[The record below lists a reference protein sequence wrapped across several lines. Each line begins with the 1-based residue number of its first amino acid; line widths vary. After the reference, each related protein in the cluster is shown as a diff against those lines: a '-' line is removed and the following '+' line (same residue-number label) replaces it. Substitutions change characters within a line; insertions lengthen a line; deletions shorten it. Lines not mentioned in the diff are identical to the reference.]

1 MGGQLPFA
9 RYVIRFAKLIFP
21 AAESAGVEL
30 PAAQSMAISVIE
42 HLARGSFVFLRSDPA
57 EIRRAIPQA
66 DEILP
71 EPQTI
76 YLEDESSTPVLG
88 FPILLSRSLS
98 RLNDLLA
105 EFVRSEEDAQVAYL
119 ARTSFDSRAYAAT
132 WESYKNQL
140 SQVLENATISSHA
153 LDYASLF
160 WLHHSLSVA
169 RNLLE
174 VPKRIRR
181 KDLAIGRDHGDTI
194 KYKVFAKWMDRV
206 AALTYDLAHR
216 LADEMGEKEEQLF
229 PAVLS
234 LMRDNVLI
242 LTEDYVSPDFSE
254 LASYFQG
261 CLKMD
266 FRDIRQRLRG
276 VEEWL
281 QQRLPTDPLLR
292 AAATEIL
299 GQEPVPALLT
309 MRPGFLSFL
318 VRHPSYPAAHLLSAE
333 QAQVVE
339 KLFDKLREFEILHA
353 MRRMVVPVEADN
365 NQLVSRDRSINTTWV
380 GGPPVLRLSTATR
393 PIDFGSPWV
402 VNPVVQRFGLIYDIT
417 DFSATLSLLGRS
429 ERSALEEAFRMTAH
443 FQRQINRLGFDLN
456 VRLEKYLGDGAFYSG
471 RHPRQI
477 LAMAIEIQ
485 RLYPIFV
492 DRGYPFNRGL
502 RVAMNFGEYRLLP
515 LQEGRGGATRYEFFG
530 HGLVELSRLSTG
542 KKTQE
547 IDEFKT
553 YLISQGYPEQQVNK
567 FFAPMMRRDSD
578 LVSKLDEARRFFAY
592 INQNH
597 TLVNEGIVATE
608 PFIARLGLFPQMF
621 YARDHGRGF
630 IVVPLDVDGQSY
642 LLGVRKLGIGKFK
655 GLEPMPV
662 YEIIDGAGFTA
673 ADLKEIPQQRLLGAL
688 ERLFTKT
695 VAAAQEKARATALD
709 DTML

>member
-1 MGGQLPFA
+1 MP
-9 RYVIRFAKLIFP
+9 
-21 AAESAGVEL
+21 
-30 PAAQSMAISVIE
+30 ISVIE
-42 HLARGSFVFLRSDPA
+42 HLARGTFVFLRSDPA
-57 EIRRAIPQA
+57 DIRRTIPQA
-66 DEILP
+66 DDILP

-76 YLEDESSTPVLG
+76 YLEDEASSPLLG
-88 FPILLSRSLS
+88 FPILLSRSLA
-98 RLNDLLA
+98 RLNDLLS
-105 EFVRSEEDAQVAYL
+105 EFVRSEEEAQVAYL
-119 ARTSFDSRAYAAT
+119 ARAPFDSRAYAAS
-132 WESYKNQL
+132 WESYKVQL
-140 SQVLENATISSHA
+140 SQILEHATISSHA
-153 LDYASLF
+153 TDYASLF
-160 WLHHSLSVA
+160 WLHHSLHVA

-181 KDLAIGRDHGDTI
+181 KDLTIGRDHGDSI
-194 KYKVFAKWMDRV
+194 KYKIFQKWMDRV
-206 AALTYDLAHR
+206 SALTYDLAHR
-216 LADEMGEKEEQLF
+216 LAEEMGEKEELLF
-229 PAVLS
+229 PRVLG

-242 LTEDYVSPDFSE
+242 LTEDYVSPDLSE
-254 LASYFQG
+254 LSSYFQG
-261 CLKMD
+261 CLKLD
-266 FRDIRQRLRG
+266 FRDLRQRLRG
-276 VEEWL
+276 IEDWL
-281 QQRLPTDPLLR
+281 EKRLPNDPLLR
-292 AAATEIL
+292 AVATELL
-299 GQEPVPALLT
+299 GQEVPSPPLLL
-309 MRPGFLSFL
+309 MRPGFLAFIG
-318 VRHPSYPAAHLLSAE
+318 RHPQYPAAQMLDAE
-333 QAQVVE
+333 QAQTLE

-353 MRRMVVPVEADN
+353 MRKMLVPVEAEN
-365 NQLVSRDRSINTTWV
+365 GQLVSRDRSINTTWV
-380 GGPPVLRLSTATR
+380 GGPPVLRLSSATR

-417 DFSATLSLLGRS
+417 DFSATLSMLGRS

-485 RLYPIFV
+485 RLYPVFV
-492 DRGYPFNRGL
+492 DKGYPFNRGL
-502 RVAMNFGEYRLLP
+502 RIAINYGEYRLLP
-515 LQEGRGGATRYEFFG
+515 LQEGRGGGTRYEFFG

-547 IDEFKT
+547 MDEFKT
-553 YLISQGYPEQQVNK
+553 YLISQGYPELQVNK

-608 PFIARLGLFPQMF
+608 PFIARLGLFPQMY
-621 YARDHGRGF
+621 YAREHGRGF
-630 IVVPLDVDGQSY
+630 IVVPLEVDGKSF

-655 GLEPMPV
+655 GLEPIPV
-662 YEIIDGAGFTA
+662 YEIVDGSAWTA

-695 VAAAQEKARATALD
+695 VAATQEKARVPSLD

>member
-1 MGGQLPFA
+1 
-9 RYVIRFAKLIFP
+9 
-21 AAESAGVEL
+21 
-30 PAAQSMAISVIE
+30 MAISVIE
-42 HLARGSFVFLRSDPA
+42 HLARGSFVFLRSDVS
-57 EIRRAIPQA
+57 EIRRVIPRA

-76 YLEDESSTPVLG
+76 YLEDEASTPLVG
-88 FPILLSRSLS
+88 FPILLARSVA
-98 RLNDLLA
+98 RLHDLLS
-105 EFVRSEEDAQVAYL
+105 EFVRSEEDAQVAYI
-119 ARTSFDSRAYAAT
+119 ARAPFDSRAFAAS
-132 WESYKNQL
+132 WENYKALL
-140 SQVLENATISSHA
+140 SQVLENATVSSQG

-160 WLHHSLSVA
+160 WLHHSLHLA
-169 RNLLE
+169 RNLVE

-194 KYKVFAKWMDRV
+194 KYKIFKKWMDRV
-206 AALTYDLAHR
+206 VALTKELALR
-216 LADEMGEKEEQLF
+216 LSEEMGEKVEALF
-229 PAVLS
+229 PPVLE
-234 LMRDNVLI
+234 LMGENVLI
-242 LTEDYVSPDFSE
+242 LTEDYISPDFSE
-254 LASYFQG
+254 LGSYFQG
-261 CLKMD
+261 HLHLD
-266 FRDIRQRLRG
+266 SRDLRQRLRG

-281 QQRLPTDPLLR
+281 VHRLPQDPMLR
-292 AAATEIL
+292 AVATQLL
-299 GQEPVPALLT
+299 GQEPTPALLT
-309 MRPGFLSFL
+309 LRPGFLSFL
-318 VRHPSYPAAHLLSAE
+318 THHPNFPGPQLLNAE
-333 QAQVVE
+333 QVQVLE
-339 KLFDKLREFEILHA
+339 SLFDKLREFEILHA
-353 MRRMVVPVEADN
+353 MRRMVVPVESDN
-365 NQLVSRDRSINTTWV
+365 GQLISRDRSINTTWV
-380 GGPPVLRLSTATR
+380 GGPPLLRLSPATR

-429 ERSALEEAFRMTAH
+429 EKSALEEAFRMTAH
-443 FQRQINRLGFDLN
+443 FQRQINGLGFDLN

-492 DRGYPFNRGL
+492 ERGYPFNRGL
-502 RVAMNFGEYRLLP
+502 RIAMNFGEYRLLP

-553 YLISQGYPEQQVNK
+553 YLISQGYPELQVNK

-608 PFIARLGLFPQMF
+608 PFIARLGLFPSMY
-621 YARDHGRGF
+621 YARESGRGF
-630 IVVPLDVDGQSY
+630 IVVPVEVDGQNY
-642 LLGVRKLGIGKFK
+642 QLGMRKLGIGRFK
-655 GLEPMPV
+655 GLEPLPV
-662 YEIIDGAGFTA
+662 YEIIDGSKWSA

-695 VAAAQEKARATALD
+695 VAAAQEKARASSLD

>member
-1 MGGQLPFA
+1 
-9 RYVIRFAKLIFP
+9 
-21 AAESAGVEL
+21 
-30 PAAQSMAISVIE
+30 MAISVIE
-42 HLARGSFVFLRSDPA
+42 HLARGSFVFLRPDVS
-57 EIRRAIPQA
+57 EIRRVIPLA

-76 YLEDESSTPVLG
+76 YLEDETSTPVLG
-88 FPILLSRSLS
+88 FPILMSRSLS
-98 RLNDLLA
+98 RLNDLL
-105 EFVRSEEDAQVAYL
+105 SEYIRCEEEAQVASF
-119 ARTSFDSRAYAAT
+119 ARTAFDSKAYAT
-132 WESYKNQL
+132 GWESYKAL
-140 SQVLENATISSHA
+140 LGALLENATISSQA
-153 LDYASLF
+153 LDYTSLF
-160 WLHHSLSVA
+160 WLHHSLQVA

-181 KDLAIGRDHGDTI
+181 RDLNIGRDHGDSI

-206 AALTYDLAHR
+206 TALTYDLAHR
-216 LADEMGEKEEQLF
+216 LAEEMGEPEEHLF
-229 PAVLS
+229 PKVLG
-234 LMRDNVLI
+234 LMRDNVL
-242 LTEDYVSPDFSE
+242 LFTEDYISPDLTE
-254 LASYFQG
+254 LGSYFQG
-261 CLKMD
+261 CLRLD
-266 FRDIRQRLRG
+266 FRDLRQRLRG
-276 VEEWL
+276 TEEWL
-281 QQRLPTDPLLR
+281 AQRLQADALLR
-292 AAATEIL
+292 AAATDLTGLNDPTPGQLIL
-299 GQEPVPALLT
+299 
-309 MRPGFLSFL
+309 RPGFLSFL
-318 VRHPSYPAAHLLSAE
+318 LHHPQYPAAQLLQLE
-333 QAQVVE
+333 QAKVLA

-353 MRRMVVPVEADN
+353 MRRMVVPVESEN
-365 NQLVSRDRSINTTWV
+365 GQLISRDRSINTTWV
-380 GGPPVLRLSTATR
+380 GGPPVLRLSSATR

-417 DFSATLSLLGRS
+417 DFSATLSMLGRS

-443 FQRQINRLGFDLN
+443 FQRQINRLGFDLS

-485 RLYPIFV
+485 RLYPVFV
-492 DRGYPFNRGL
+492 DKGYPFNRGL
-502 RVAMNFGEYRLLP
+502 RIAMNFGEYRLLP

-553 YLISQGYPEQQVNK
+553 YLISQGYPELQVNK

-608 PFIARLGLFPQMF
+608 PFITRLGLFPQMY
-621 YARDHGRGF
+621 YAREHGRGF
-630 IVVPLDVDGQSY
+630 IVVPLEVDGQNY
-642 LLGVRKLGIGKFK
+642 LLGIRKLGIGKFK

-662 YEIIDGAGFTA
+662 YEIIDGANWSVG
-673 ADLKEIPQQRLLGAL
+673 DLKEIPQQRLLGAL

-695 VAAAQEKARATALD
+695 VAAAQEKARASSLD

>member
-1 MGGQLPFA
+1 MP
-9 RYVIRFAKLIFP
+9 
-21 AAESAGVEL
+21 
-30 PAAQSMAISVIE
+30 ISVIE
-42 HLARGSFVFLRSDPA
+42 HLARGSFVFLRSDPS
-57 EIRRAIPQA
+57 EIRRVIPQA

-76 YLEDESSTPVLG
+76 YLEDESSTPLLG
-88 FPILLSRSLS
+88 FPVLVSRSLV
-98 RLNDLLA
+98 RLNDLLS
-105 EFVRSEEDAQVAYL
+105 EFVRSEEEVQVAYV
-119 ARTSFDSRAYAAT
+119 ARTAFDSKAYAAS
-132 WESYKNQL
+132 WENYKVL
-140 SQVLENATISSHA
+140 LAQVLENATVSSHA

-160 WLHHSLSVA
+160 WLHHSLHLA

-181 KDLAIGRDHGDTI
+181 KDLAIGRDHGDSI
-194 KYKVFAKWMDRV
+194 KYKIFQKWMDRV

-216 LADEMGEKEEQLF
+216 LAEEMGEKEEQLF
-229 PAVLS
+229 PAVLT

-242 LTEDYVSPDFSE
+242 LTEDYISPDLSE
-254 LASYFQG
+254 LSSYFQG

-266 FRDIRQRLRG
+266 FRDLRGRLRG
-276 VEEWL
+276 VEEWVG
-281 QQRLPTDPLLR
+281 QRLSGDPLLR
-292 AAATEIL
+292 AAATDLL
-299 GQEPVPALLT
+299 GSEPAAPLLV
-309 MRPGFLSFL
+309 MRPGFLRF
-318 VRHPSYPAAHLLSAE
+318 VVQHPQYPAAQLLSAE
-333 QAQVVE
+333 QAGVIE

-353 MRRMVVPVEADN
+353 LRRMLVPVETEN

-380 GGPPVLRLSTATR
+380 GGPPVLRLSMATR

-417 DFSATLSLLGRS
+417 DFSSTLSMLGRS
-429 ERSALEEAFRMTAH
+429 ERSALEDAYRMTAH

-485 RLYPIFV
+485 RLYPYFV

-502 RVAMNFGEYRLLP
+502 RIAMNYGEYRLLP
-515 LQEGRGGATRYEFFG
+515 LQESLGGPTRYEFFG

-547 IDEFKT
+547 VDEFKT
-553 YLISQGYPEQQVNK
+553 YLISQGYPELQVNK

-578 LVSKLDEARRFFAY
+578 LVSKLDETRRFFAY

-608 PFIARLGLFPQMF
+608 PFIARLGSFPQMF
-621 YARDHGRGF
+621 YARQSGRGF
-630 IVVPLDVDGQSY
+630 IVVPLEVDGRGF
-642 LLGVRKLGIGKFK
+642 LIGLRKLGIGKFK
-655 GLEPMPV
+655 GLEPIPV
-662 YEIIDGAGFTA
+662 YEIVDGAAWTG

-695 VAAAQEKARATALD
+695 VAAAQEKARPTSLD